1 MLPECGAQRVVHIV
15 AGTGGLA
22 WFTLLW
28 PPPALITEPKATYAY
43 DDPTKAPFVSGAT
56 AEHPLYARSVD
67 GHPLLQGVGTKPSVT
82 AFVVGTNE
90 THTPNPTSAITLA
103 SGASVIP
110 TGAVAQKVLTPTF
123 AVLAFAGAAYGTATG
138 APNPL
143 SVADLDGAIG
153 VMKGQ
158 VTPAEEQGLRAPSA
172 TLDGWGAG
180 QDPLQIALAQKL
192 FFTAHAF
199 ELGLLGTI
207 IIPAV
212 ANDPHGA
219 FATVG
224 PATTMAD
231 GLARMVEGFY
241 LELATMKE
249 PRCGH
254 NGAPLSLADNVVL
267 IVSGDTPKD
276 SFNSNGWPDGTTA
289 NYNLLYV
296 RSNGWLTP
304 GWFGQVS
311 PLGKADFSPTTGQQV
326 SPSTPASSASAR
338 NGALGGVL
346 HAISRGNAAF
356 VNLSGVG
363 ACQGVLAPT
372 AP

>member
-1 MLPECGAQRVVHIV
+1 MTSDESIA
-15 AGTGGLA
+15 
-22 WFTLLW
+22 
-28 PPPALITEPKATYAY
+28 AL
-43 DDPTKAPFVSGAT
+43 
-56 AEHPLYARSVD
+56 
-67 GHPLLQGVGTKPSVT
+67 PLLPVD
-82 AFVVGTNE
+82 AE
-90 THTPNPTSAITLA
+90 R
-103 SGASVIP
+103 
-110 TGAVAQKVLTPTF
+110 
-123 AVLAFAGAAYGTATG
+123 
-138 APNPL
+138 
-143 SVADLDGAIG
+143 
-153 VMKGQ
+153 Q
-158 VTPAEEQGLRAPSA
+158 VTEQFDKR
-172 TLDGWGAG
+172 
-180 QDPLQIALAQKL
+180 
-192 FFTAHAF
+192 
-199 ELGLLGTI
+199 
-207 IIPAV
+207 
-212 ANDPHGA
+212 
-219 FATVG
+219 
-224 PATTMAD
+224 
-231 GLARMVEGFY
+231 GFH
-241 LELATMKE
+241 LVT
-249 PRCGH
+249 RRG
-254 NGAPLSLADNVVL
+254 DVL